1 MRSEDYQEDVVL
13 NCPVCDGKLREIEKY
28 GVTVDICPG
37 CKGVWLDRG
46 ELDKILEMAAAG
58 GPAGLRE
65 DAPPPPRYVE
75 EPRRPAGDFDDDDDE
90 RDYREGR
97 DRGRQVPQSGDY
109 RRKKRSSWLGDIFES
124 FGGD

>member
-1 MRSEDYQEDVVL
+1 M

-46 ELDKILEMAAAG
+46 ELEKIVQMADADVEPVREGEQSRSPRPVGEM
-58 GPAGLRE
+58 
-65 DAPPPPRYVE
+65 D
-75 EPRRPAGDFDDDDDE
+75 RRRRDDDYDDDDD
-90 RDYREGR
+90 RRRPGASMGQEGQR
-97 DRGRQVPQSGDY
+97 RRRG
-109 RRKKRSSWLGDIFES
+109 SWLGDIFES